1 MPQAVL
7 QREPQCL
14 FIYPDPVP
22 PCLRDAP
29 GVLNPWHFG
38 AALLVMAGQVPRTLE
53 NSRVEKQR
61 EAGSEWGG
69 GAVNSLETSRPY
81 VHWLLREQSWPR
93 DMGYG
98 SQDPETPSQE

>member
-7 QREPQCL
+7 QREAQYL
-14 FIYPDPVP
+14 FIYPYPVP
-22 PCLRDAP
+22 PWLRGAL

-61 EAGSEWGG
+61 EARSEEGG
-69 GAVNSLETSRPY
+69 K
-81 VHWLLREQSWPR
+81 QSTR
-93 DMGYG
+93 
-98 SQDPETPSQE
+98 